1 MKVGIV
7 GAGNVGVAC
16 LFAMALRGSARE
28 VVLVNRNRAK
38 ARGAVT
44 DLQYGIALGPGVSV
58 RDGDYADLQG
68 AAVVAITAGTNEKK
82 GGATRR
88 DDPEGRLRLLG
99 SNAAIYRDIVP
110 RIAQAAP
117 GAILL
122 VVTDPPDALADVA
135 RGLCKGNGVL
145 STGTFL
151 DSLRLRFHLGAK
163 LGVDPRSVDAMVLG
177 EHGTSQVYAWSSARV
192 AGTPVIPN
200 LLPKGQDAASFREEI
215 EEAVRFANIN
225 IIEGTGASQLGIG
238 VVTAR
243 IVEAI
248 VRDERIVIPLGS
260 YHRKY
265 GVTLSLPSR
274 LGRDG
279 VSQVLESQLSD
290 EEWSG
295 IEASAQAIRRSLEP
309 KPGTPKPGTQSDCEE

>member
-16 LFAMALRGSARE
+16 LLAMATRGSARE
-28 VVLVNRNRAK
+28 VVVVNRNRAK

-44 DLQYGIALGPGVSV
+44 DLQYGVALGPRIAL
-58 RDGDYADLQG
+58 RDGDYSDLAG

-82 GGATRR
+82 GGATNRN
-88 DDPEGRLRLLG
+88 DPEGRLKLLD
-99 SNAAIYRDIVP
+99 SNADVYRDIVP
-110 RIAQAAP
+110 RIVQAAP
-117 GAILL
+117 EAILL
-122 VVTDPPDALADVA
+122 VVTDPPDPLADIA
-135 RGLCKGNGVL
+135 RGLCKGNVVL

-151 DSLRLRFHLGAK
+151 DSLRFRFHLGAK
-163 LGVDPRSVDAMVLG
+163 LGVDPRSVEAMVLG
-177 EHGTSQVYAWSSARV
+177 EHGTSQVYAWSTARV
-192 AGTPVIPN
+192 AGTPVVPN
-200 LLPKGQDAASFREEI
+200 LVPKGQDGASFRKEI

-238 VVTAR
+238 LVTAR

-248 VRDERIVIPLGS
+248 VRDERIVLPLGS

-274 LGRDG
+274 VGREG
-279 VSQVLESQLSD
+279 VSQVLEPQLTD
-290 EEWSG
+290 EEWG
-295 IEASAQAIRRSLEP
+295 ALEASAQAIRRSLDRAR
-309 KPGTPKPGTQSDCEE
+309 KKA

>member
-16 LFAMALRGSARE
+16 LFALAARGSARE
-28 VVLVNRNRAK
+28 VVLVNRNRSK

-44 DLQYGIALGPGVSV
+44 DLQYGIALGPAVSL
-58 RDGDYADLQG
+58 RDGDYADLKG

-82 GGATRR
+82 GGATHRN
-88 DDPEGRLRLLG
+88 DPEGRLRLLDA
-99 SNAAIYRDIVP
+99 NAAIYRDIVP
-110 RIAQAAP
+110 RIVEAAP
-117 GAILL
+117 EAILL
-122 VVTDPPDALADVA
+122 VVTDPPDPLADIA
-135 RGLCKGNGVL
+135 RGLAKGNVVL

-163 LGVDPRSVDAMVLG
+163 LGVDGRSVDAMVLG
-177 EHGTSQVYAWSSARV
+177 EHGTSQVYAWSAARV
-192 AGTPVIPN
+192 AGTPVIPG
-200 LLPKGQDAASFREEI
+200 LLPRGQDAASFRKEI
-215 EEAVRFANIN
+215 EAAVRFANIN

-248 VRDERIVIPLGS
+248 VRDERVVIPIGS

-274 LGRDG
+274 VARDG
-279 VSQVLESQLSD
+279 VSQVLEPQLTD
-290 EEWSG
+290 EEWG
-295 IEASAQAIRRSLEP
+295 GVEASAQAIRRSLERAR
-309 KPGTPKPGTQSDCEE
+309 KKA

>member
-1 MKVGIV
+1 MKVGII

-44 DLQYGIALGPGVSV
+44 DLKYGVALGPRVAI
-58 RDGDYADLQG
+58 RDGDYADLAG
-68 AAVVAITAGTNEKK
+68 AAVVAITAGANEKK
-82 GGATRR
+82 GGATNR
-88 DDPEGRLRLLG
+88 DDPEGRLRLLD

-110 RIAQAAP
+110 RVVQAAP
-117 GAILL
+117 EAILL
-122 VVTDPPDALADVA
+122 VVTDPPDPLADIA
-135 RGLCKGNGVL
+135 RGLCKGNIVL
-145 STGTFL
+145 SSGTFL
-151 DSLRLRFHLGAK
+151 DSLRLRFHLGAR
-163 LGVDPRSVDAMVLG
+163 LGVDPRSVEAMVLG
-177 EHGTSQVYAWSSARV
+177 EHGTSQVYAWSAARV
-192 AGTPVIPN
+192 GGTPVIPD
-200 LLPKGQDAASFREEI
+200 LVPKGQDAASFRKDV

-248 VRDERIVIPLGS
+248 VRDERAVLPIGS

-274 LGRDG
+274 VGRDG
-279 VSQVLESQLSD
+279 VGQVLEPQLTDD
-290 EEWSG
+290 EWAG
-295 IEASAQAIRRSLEP
+295 VEASAQAIRHSLERVR
-309 KPGTPKPGTQSDCEE
+309 KNA